1 MASNL
6 MHIFRPEKREVW
18 EILSR
23 QLGGRLILSKGF
35 KDKDAVVASYKNW
48 TIVLDSYSKPKRAT
62 RTRIRANYVN
72 RDSFYFRIFRR
83 SLASSIKKVAG
94 MQDVIIGYPAFDD
107 DFIIQGN
114 DERKLRSLFTPDR
127 IRELISWQPEISLEN
142 IVDDSWV
149 TAPFREGTSM
159 LMFEVK
165 GLITDIDRLKDLYN
179 LFAEILNQLCHIGS
193 AYEDDP
199 SLR

>member
-1 MASNL
+1 M
-6 MHIFRPEKREVW
+6 
-18 EILSR
+18 
-23 QLGGRLILSKGF
+23 
-35 KDKDAVVASYKNW
+35 
-48 TIVLDSYSKPKRAT
+48 
-62 RTRIRANYVN
+62 
-72 RDSFYFRIFRR
+72 
-83 SLASSIKKVAG
+83 
-94 MQDVIIGYPAFDD
+94 IIGYPAFDD

-142 IVDDSWV
+142 IVDDNWV

-165 GLITDIDRLKDLYN
+165 GLITDIERLKDLYN

>member
-1 MASNL
+1 MQL
-6 MHIFRPEKREVW
+6 FRPEKRRVW
-18 EILSR
+18 EILSE
-23 QLGGRLILSKGF
+23 QLGGKLILSKGF
-35 KDKDAVVASYKNW
+35 KNKDAVIASHNNW
-48 TIVLDSYSKPKRAT
+48 TIVLDTYKSGKKAT

-83 SLASSIKKVAG
+83 NAASGIKKIAG
-94 MQDVIIGYPAFDD
+94 MQDVVIGYPAFDH

-127 IRELISWQPEISLEN
+127 IRLLISWQPEITLEN
-142 IVDDSWV
+142 VVDDSWV
-149 TAPFREGTSM
+149 TAPFREGNSM
-159 LMFEVK
+159 LYFEVV
-165 GLITDIDRLKDLYN
+165 GLITDLDRLHDLYE

-199 SLR
+199 LLL